1 MLLLVNVDDIT
12 GEMIPHIID
21 GLLSRGAESAH
32 VVQAITKKGR
42 PEFLFFIDAPEE
54 HVEALANFLARE
66 IGTLGIRVFEP
77 HHIRFDY
84 RNKEVQLT
92 TRMGEESV
100 LVAPVQVKM
109 VSDGEGQI
117 VSVKA
122 EYENLQAA
130 ITQLHRLGIEISF
143 AALKRM
149 VEQKALES
157 EKEEPFS
164 QVIQV
169 ACVGDDSK

>member
-1 MLLLVNVDDIT
+1 MLLLVNIDDIT

-54 HVEALANFLARE
+54 QVETLANYLVRE
-66 IGTLGIRVFEP
+66 IGTLGVRVFKP

-84 RNKEVQLT
+84 RCREVQLT
-92 TRMGEESV
+92 TRVGEESAV
-100 LVAPVQVKM
+100 AAPVQVKM
-109 VSDGEGQI
+109 VSDGEGQV
-117 VSVKA
+117 VSIKA
-122 EYENLQAA
+122 EYEDLQAA
-130 ITQLHRLGIEISF
+130 ITQLHRSGIEISF
-143 AALKRM
+143 AALKRL

-157 EKEEPFS
+157 EKENPFS
-164 QVIQV
+164 QAIQV
-169 ACVGDDSK
+169 ECVGDDSK